1 MSLNHFCSFELFL
14 WLDYV
19 WGVVDM
25 IPKTNFPDIRNKTAI
40 HSNTGSCMIIPR
52 EGDVVRLYIQLSDD
66 DAREV
71 INAKGRIDKTS
82 WTPQRLMEIA
92 KRSFSPFVIDFP
104 DEVEWWTLYISK
116 SNNNFIY
123 FTILINNSQVG
134 QRVASNFSLKERV
147 FIAGDACHTHSPKA
161 GQGMNASMNDSHN
174 LSA

>member
-1 MSLNHFCSFELFL
+1 MGPERTRFHYGWRTNRLVISFFFALESVTESLRLFKLLL

-25 IPKTNFPDIRNKTAI
+25 IPTTNFPDIRNRTAI

-104 DEVEWWTLYISK
+104 DEVEWWTLYISR
-116 SNNNFIY
+116 SR
-123 FTILINNSQVG
+123 NNS
-134 QRVASNFSLKERV
+134 
-147 FIAGDACHTHSPKA
+147 
-161 GQGMNASMNDSHN
+161 SHN
-174 LSA
+174 PD